1 MALGSPAMLALL
13 ALIPAAAVAW
23 WWLWR
28 ARRLH
33 RTAVGAAVEGS
44 RAGAALSRLLL
55 VLALVLIGVA
65 AARPMWNPGEQT
77 LGLPDVSLVVALD
90 VSLSM
95 SAEDVAEGQGQ
106 PVNRLSAAKA
116 EIRRLIDGRRGDR
129 IGLVIFAGDA
139 FLRFPLTRDHEAA
152 LEVLEALQPG
162 EALVPPGSGMGRAIE
177 LATAAILRGADDDTR
192 VNGAIALVTDGE
204 EHDRGTGSD
213 AVEAA
218 QAARDLG
225 LQVFAVG
232 VGSER
237 GANIALPRSGAL
249 KIDPRSGEPIVTRL
263 DAERLRALAEAGGGR
278 YIELA
283 SPGAMSSMN
292 ADLAAFDLIRE
303 AVVVEA
309 SLDEQFQWFAGAA
322 ALALVLA
329 AAARVFGWTL
339 GRRRGLVSLGAL
351 VAALTLVGGCAGPG
365 VEQANREGVIHY
377 VAGEYREALEDW
389 REAQRLAR
397 RTDAGVDPRLHL
409 NAGRALHRLGELD
422 RAETESLAALRSE
435 DAGVRALAWL
445 HTGNHRWAND
455 DLLGARAAFIESL
468 RESSSLL
475 DAKVNLE
482 LVNSILESLEQD
494 GTEDSDDA
502 GDEPE
507 TSGQSG
513 QSATPERTEQAQS
526 EPESSEAAT
535 DAQGQGAPTA
545 LPGQAGGGPPTAPT
559 FAEEESLT
567 ERREQALQELQ
578 AALDDLPL
586 EDASLD
592 QALAVLDAFRAVP
605 GEPLAAGRLNLG
617 EQGLDW

>member
-33 RTAVGAAVEGS
+33 RVAVGAAVEGS
-44 RAGAALSRLLL
+44 RAGAVLSRLLL
-55 VLALVLIGVA
+55 VLALALIGVA

-95 SAEDVAEGQGQ
+95 SAEDVGGEQGQ

-204 EHDRGTGSD
+204 EHDQGIDRD
-213 AVEAA
+213 AVAAA

-263 DAERLRALAEAGGGR
+263 DAERLRAVAEAGGGR

-292 ADLAAFDLIRE
+292 ADLAAFDLVRE
-303 AVVVEA
+303 TVVVEA
-309 SLDEQFQWFAGAA
+309 SLAEQFQWFAGAA
-322 ALALVLA
+322 ALALVLS

-351 VAALTLVGGCAGPG
+351 VAALMLVGGCAGPG
-365 VEQANREGVIHY
+365 VEQANREGIIHY
-377 VAGEYREALEDW
+377 EAGEYREALEDW

-435 DAGVRALAWL
+435 DAGVRALAWF

-468 RESSSLL
+468 RESPSLF

-482 LVNSILESLEQD
+482 LVNSILESLQQD
-494 GTEDSDDA
+494 GSEDS

-513 QSATPERTEQAQS
+513 QSATPERAEQAQS